1 MTADTTGHLEQV
13 AGEVVSV
20 LRSGIDPDAVAM
32 GDWTVRDVAAHLAG
46 LMDTY
51 RGFVRGDIDEIV
63 EDESAAQRIAR
74 GNASCVQDRAA
85 VPFDAVVDAVETA
98 VGRLVDELAARDPA
112 ETVQAWQARPVT
124 VEVVAGFALSEF
136 CVHGDDIA
144 QATGRRWRIPADAA
158 RAACLDAAWALPWML
173 DPEAAEG
180 VQARWVVRLRGGG
193 ARWFQVRDGAAEVD
207 RWHGQPADC
216 TILATPDAM
225 LLVNYGRRSPW
236 REMAKGK
243 LLAWGRRPW
252 IAVQVLNWLPNP

>member
-1 MTADTTGHLEQV
+1 M
-13 AGEVVSV
+13 
-20 LRSGIDPDAVAM
+20 LRSGVDPEAVAM

-51 RGFVRGDIDEIV
+51 RGFVGGDIDEIV
-63 EDESAAQRIAR
+63 EGESAAQRIAR
-74 GNASCVQDRAA
+74 GNASCVQDRSA

-98 VGRLVDELAARDPA
+98 VGRLVEELAAHDPE

-124 VEVVAGFALSEF
+124 VEVVAGFALTEF

-144 QATGRRWRIPADAA
+144 QATGRRWRIPAGAA

-180 VQARWVVRLRGGG
+180 AQATWVMRLRGGG

-225 LLVNYGRRSPW
+225 LLVSYGRRSPW
-236 REMAKGK
+236 REMAKGH

-252 IAVQVLNWLPNP
+252 IAVQVFNWLPNP